1 MIMRGNVYISIP
13 ASDNDNSLPSAI
25 TRYDWSEYTYND
37 EGEVETTTTI
47 HPTWSQYGEKYK
59 ADFGAAVSV
68 SVKDVEFI
76 VYELEVSWQDSE
88 TSALIA
94 LGSKK
99 AAPKYTLMNAS
110 EARAFIADNSDVVA

>member
-1 MIMRGNVYISIP
+1 MRGNVYISIP
-13 ASDNDNSLPSAI
+13 ASDNDNALPSAI
-25 TRYDWSEYTYND
+25 TRYDWIEYTYNE
-37 EGEVETTTTI
+37 EGEVETTTTS

-68 SVKDVEFI
+68 SVNDAEFI
-76 VYELEVSWQDSE
+76 VYELEVSWLDSE

>member
-1 MIMRGNVYISIP
+1 MRGNVYISIP
-13 ASDNDNSLPSAI
+13 ASDNDNALPSAI
-25 TRYDWSEYTYND
+25 TRYDWIEYTYNE

-68 SVKDVEFI
+68 SVNDVEFI
-76 VYELEVSWQDSE
+76 VYELEVSWLDSE
-88 TSALIA
+88 TSALVA
-94 LGSKK
+94 LGSGKT
-99 AAPKYTLMNAS
+99 APKYTLMNAS

>member
-1 MIMRGNVYISIP
+1 MRGNVYISIP
-13 ASDNDNSLPSAI
+13 AADKDNALPSAI
-25 TRYDWSEYTYND
+25 TRYDWTEVAYND

-68 SVKDVEFI
+68 SVNDVEFI
-76 VYELEVSWQDSE
+76 VYELEVSWKDSE